1 MTNNRERGLTKL
13 TIMLFAPMYQNFE
26 RQLDNIPLSRDAF
39 LEIVIAQEIPHLRE
53 ELKGK
58 KLSNAANRYISQSL
72 KRLGGKD
79 APPLRKVSIAVKHE
93 TAEAL
98 RQVVNEHN
106 LVRDSVINRLI
117 ALLRA
122 SDDLLK
128 SLGLPSRVQSSRRD
142 GTEDMPTSPLRAIEE
157 TLLDPF
163 HYLRAAC
170 IDGNGYGLSLLA
182 FPEQLIGMS
191 VYLADDQVPGT
202 KEHSAAGDLWTDILS
217 ALTPATQKA
226 KNQGD

>member
-1 MTNNRERGLTKL
+1 MTNTTERGLTKL

-39 LEIVIAQEIPHLRE
+39 LDIVIAQEIPRLRE
-53 ELKGK
+53 ELQGK

-79 APPLRKVSIAVKHE
+79 APPLRKVSIAVKHK

-117 ALLRA
+117 VLLRA

-128 SLGLPSRVQSSRRD
+128 SLGLPIRVRSFRRD
-142 GTEDMPTSPLRAIEE
+142 GTEDMPTTPLRVIEE
-157 TLLDPF
+157 TLIDPF
-163 HYLRAAC
+163 YYLRAAC
-170 IDGNGYGLSLLA
+170 IDGNGCGLSLLA
-182 FPEQLIGMS
+182 FPEQLVGMS

-202 KEHSAAGDLWTDILS
+202 KDHSAAEDLWTDILS
-217 ALTPATQKA
+217 TLTPTTQKT
-226 KNQGD
+226 KNPGA